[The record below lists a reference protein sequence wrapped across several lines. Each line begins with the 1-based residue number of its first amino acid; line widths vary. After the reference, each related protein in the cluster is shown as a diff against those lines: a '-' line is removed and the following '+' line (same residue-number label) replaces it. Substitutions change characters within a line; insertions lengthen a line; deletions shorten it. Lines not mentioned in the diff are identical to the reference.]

1 MNLIIVSQ
9 DRENIVKFN
18 SNIGLH
24 YRDKK
29 KIVANYID
37 LGNGD
42 YYELL
47 GEYETKERAKEI
59 LKELITLLNPKFVL
73 NKYDTSIKIKDLTY
87 IVNPK
92 YENVETLDTYVYEMP
107 EK

>member
-9 DRENIVKFN
+9 NKENIFKFN

-24 YRDKK
+24 WQDKRM
-29 KIVANYID
+29 IVANYID

-47 GEYETKERAKEI
+47 GKYETKERALE
-59 LKELITLLNPKFVL
+59 VL
-73 NKYDTSIKIKDLTY
+73 NEIQSLFIKREQLETIFTKDGLKVISTPITSI
-87 IVNPK
+87 
-92 YENVETLDTYVYEMP
+92 VYEMP
-107 EK
+107 EE

>member
-9 DRENIVKFN
+9 DKENIVKFN

-37 LGNGD
+37 LGYGD

-47 GEYETKERAKEI
+47 GEYETKERALE
-59 LKELITLLNPKFVL
+59 VL
-73 NKYDTSIKIKDLTY
+73 NEIESLFIKREQLETIFTKDGLKVISTPITSI
-87 IVNPK
+87 
-92 YENVETLDTYVYEMP
+92 VYEMP
-107 EK
+107 EE

>member
-9 DRENIVKFN
+9 DKENIVKFN

-47 GEYETKERAKEI
+47 GEYETKERALEVLAEI
-59 LKELITLLNPKFVL
+59 QKIFYNNQKFI
-73 NKYDTSIKIKDLTY
+73 N
-87 IVNPK
+87 
-92 YENVETLDTYVYEMP
+92 NVVVYEMP
-107 EK
+107 KE